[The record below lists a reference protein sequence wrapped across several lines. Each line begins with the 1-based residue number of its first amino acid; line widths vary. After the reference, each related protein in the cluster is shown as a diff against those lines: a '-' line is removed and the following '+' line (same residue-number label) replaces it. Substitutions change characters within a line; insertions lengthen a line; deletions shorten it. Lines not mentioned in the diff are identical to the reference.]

1 MNIGLK
7 IRERR
12 KELRVTQSELAQ
24 RIGKSPQV
32 ISNWERGY
40 TTGIMPNDLQKISI
54 ALDIPI
60 SFLVEEPQP
69 PERIVV
75 ADKNLQRIID
85 NYPKLNEQAK
95 ATIDILL
102 SMPQNYA

>member
-24 RIGKSPQV
+24 RIGKSSQV
-32 ISNWERGY
+32 VSNWERGY
-40 TTGIMPNDLQKISI
+40 TTGIMPNDLQKISL

-60 SFLVEEPQP
+60 SYLVEEPQQ
-69 PERIVV
+69 PEHIVV
-75 ADKNLQRIID
+75 ADKNLQKIID